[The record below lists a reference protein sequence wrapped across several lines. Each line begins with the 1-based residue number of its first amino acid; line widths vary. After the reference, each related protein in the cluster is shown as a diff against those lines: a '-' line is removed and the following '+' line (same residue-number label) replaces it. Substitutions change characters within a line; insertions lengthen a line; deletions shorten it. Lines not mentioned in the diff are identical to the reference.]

1 MCLNGLKCS
10 QNAGKLH
17 SEGTK
22 FQISLGGTPLVNL
35 VQITHVKSWIL
46 KVSKKIVMLCR

>member
-17 SEGTK
+17 SESTK
-22 FQISLGGTPLVNL
+22 FQIFMEEHPPNPLVTL
-35 VQITHVKSWIL
+35 VQITRVKSWIHPWQSL
-46 KVSKKIVMLCR
+46 